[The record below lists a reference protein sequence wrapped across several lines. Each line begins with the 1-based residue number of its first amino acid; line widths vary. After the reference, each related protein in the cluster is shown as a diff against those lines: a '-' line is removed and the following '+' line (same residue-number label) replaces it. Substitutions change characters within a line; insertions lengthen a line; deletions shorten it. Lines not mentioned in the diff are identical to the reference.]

1 MKYRKVMIVI
11 LILVALGGVVAMA
24 FHHPSFGRAPRGERL
39 ERIRRSPNYRDG
51 KFHNLHPTPTTTME
65 KSGLRGYWDFFFG
78 DRPDLK
84 PDRDLPT
91 VKTDLHRLGREE
103 EVVVWFGHSSYFI
116 QSGGKRFLID
126 PVLTSG
132 FPMSLMF
139 RPFRGTDVYKPEDIP
154 DIDFLMITHE
164 HWDHLDY
171 NTVKQIKDRTGKVV
185 CALGVGEHFEYWGVE
200 PERIVEMDWNDS
212 FRADDSLTIHCLP
225 ARHYSNRKIKRG
237 QTLWASFLIDGV
249 RRIYLAGD
257 SGYDTHFAEIGRR
270 FPGIELAVMENGQY
284 DRDWRYIHILPDELP
299 RAIRELGPKR
309 VLTVHHSKYAL
320 CKHPWYEP
328 LNAIYKNSAGQPYE
342 LLTPMIGEPVNLRD
356 TAGVAERWWQD

>member
-1 MKYRKVMIVI
+1 M
-11 LILVALGGVVAMA
+11 
-24 FHHPSFGRAPRGERL
+24 
-39 ERIRRSPNYRDG
+39 
-51 KFHNLHPTPTTTME
+51 
-65 KSGLRGYWDFFFG
+65 
-78 DRPDLK
+78 
-84 PDRDLPT
+84 
-91 VKTDLHRLGREE
+91 
-103 EVVVWFGHSSYFI
+103 WFGSDILLISSRA
-116 QSGGKRFLID
+116 GGKRFLID

-154 DIDFLMITHE
+154 AIDFLIITHE

-185 CALGVGEHFEYWGVE
+185 CALGVGEHFEYWGFE

-328 LNAIYKNSAGQPYE
+328 LNSIYKNSARQPYE